1 MLLLRIN
8 AVILKSEIVATRRIA
23 FSIIGVGSNDNFS
36 KEKIPK
42 LRNHRNNVVGLSEF
56 ESESLAPKA
65 KRMDQAT
72 LQAPAY
78 TVKQHNL
85 FKNIY
90 ELPSVLTRPWILL

>member
-1 MLLLRIN
+1 VFPLRITV
-8 AVILKSEIVATRRIA
+8 VILKKEIAATRQIV
-23 FSIIGVGSNDNFS
+23 FSIIGIGSNDNFS
-36 KEKIPK
+36 NGKIPK
-42 LRNHRNNVVGLSEF
+42 LRNHHNNGVGLSEF